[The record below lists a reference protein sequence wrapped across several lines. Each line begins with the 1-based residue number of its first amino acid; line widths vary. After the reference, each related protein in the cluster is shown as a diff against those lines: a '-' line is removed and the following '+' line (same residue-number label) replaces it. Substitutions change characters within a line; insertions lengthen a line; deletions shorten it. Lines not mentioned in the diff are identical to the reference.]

1 MSPILKGHQTHY
13 CGLVLRMQI
22 HHLSFLRRLY
32 KLVLKS
38 QKSDTMNQTLDL
50 DTESKRSSENAP
62 QTTLHR
68 QDSCG
73 LPRQGQHL
81 APWVYVHH
89 GGGGQVLPV

>member
-1 MSPILKGHQTHY
+1 
-13 CGLVLRMQI
+13 
-22 HHLSFLRRLY
+22 
-32 KLVLKS
+32 
-38 QKSDTMNQTLDL
+38 MNQTLDL
-50 DTESKRSSENAP
+50 DTESKRSSENSP

-81 APWVYVHH
+81 APWVYVHR

>member
-1 MSPILKGHQTHY
+1 
-13 CGLVLRMQI
+13 
-22 HHLSFLRRLY
+22 
-32 KLVLKS
+32 
-38 QKSDTMNQTLDL
+38 MNQTLDL
-50 DTESKRSSENAP
+50 DTESKRSSENSP

-89 GGGGQVLPV
+89 GGGGQVLPVKKKMTRERRVGETGGSAQQSGRGAVTFHCSPDP